1 MSATT
6 IFDGPVIGLA
16 DEYRD
21 TLKALLLSLYRKRAK
36 NELRVSYYKGHQK
49 LRDLGIA
56 VPPTLR
62 TLDVVVGWP
71 AKAVDSMSRRTIL
84 NGFVSAGGSELNAVL
99 DDVWEGNRLASE
111 APAAHTSALVYSC
124 SFVFVTKGAPGEPD
138 VLVTTRSAEDATGIW
153 DGRRR
158 ALSSA
163 LAVVDYDSTSG
174 VPSLLNLY
182 VPGKVITLERY
193 ESGYQV
199 VSEVA
204 HGMGVPVEVLPYRAT
219 HDLPF
224 GRSRITRGV
233 RYLTDAAAR
242 TMLRTE
248 VGAEFYNAPQRYI
261 LGADESAFVDA
272 SGSPVPAWSVMLGRM
287 LALNR
292 DENGDVPTVGSFA
305 QQTMQPNL
313 DQLKSLAQMFAAETS
328 IPVGA
333 LGIVQDNP
341 SSAEAIR
348 AVNEE
353 QGIEIEHWQRTS
365 LAPVWKRVMRRAVG
379 MVSDSPAA
387 LAEAH
392 TVAPDW
398 GSWALASE
406 NAMADAAVKQ
416 VTAVP
421 WLAESEVLLRRM
433 GYKPDEIQQLL
444 ADKQR
449 VEASSRVHQ
458 LIEAARAVT
467 DGDNSAGSGVPVSES
482 VASDASAA

>member
-1 MSATT
+1 MITT
-6 IFDGPVIGLA
+6 VVEGPFLGL
-16 DEYRD
+16 DETD
-21 TLKALLLSLYRKRAK
+21 QATLKTLLSSLYMKRAK
-36 NELRVSYYKGHQK
+36 NELRASYYKGHQV

-56 VPPTLR
+56 VPPSLR
-62 TLDVVVGWP
+62 NLDVVVGWP

-84 NGFVSAGGSELNAVL
+84 NGFVSAGGDELNALL
-99 DDVWEGNRLASE
+99 DDVWDVNRLASE

-153 DGRRR
+153 DARRR
-158 ALSSA
+158 ALSAA
-163 LAVVDYDSTSG
+163 LAVVDYDQTSG
-174 VPSLLNLY
+174 HPTVFNLY
-182 VPGKVITLERY
+182 VPGRVITLERSDTGAY
-193 ESGYQV
+193 EVTAS
-199 VSEVA
+199 VS
-204 HGMGVPVEVLPYRAT
+204 HGMGVPVEVLPYRAS
-219 HDLPF
+219 HEHPF

-272 SGSPVPAWSVMLGRM
+272 NGSPVPAWSVMLGRM

-292 DENGDVPTVGSFA
+292 DENGDLPTVGTFA

-313 DQLKSLAQMFAAETS
+313 DQLRSLAQMFSAETS
-328 IPVGA
+328 IPVGS

-353 QGIEIEHWQRTS
+353 QGIEIEHWQRTA

-379 MVSDSPAA
+379 MVSDSPAV
-387 LAEAH
+387 LAEAS
-392 TVAPDW
+392 TIAPDW

-444 ADKQR
+444 ATKQR
-449 VEASSRVHQ
+449 AEAESRVQQ
-458 LIEAARAVT
+458 LIDVARAVT
-467 DGDNSAGSGVPVSES
+467 NGDDGAGGGVPSGES
-482 VASDASAA
+482 VSDAPSAA